1 MSGRKTDPEFAG
13 KTFRASPRFRLL
25 AVAASGMMRAPTL
38 GHLESDRENAK
49 MARRTLKRSEW
60 HRDKSGRL
68 TCSLGERGLRVRLFE
83 KRRDGWFYR
92 VVWIPGKGRD
102 QKPLR
107 TKDKDEAFR
116 LGKLLLSELLK
127 NGLQPISGTPLTLG
141 VLWRKYSLE
150 CVEFLDNGER
160 TRQDANARWEV
171 LRAFFGDDFRVEQL
185 TSDDQRRYEQARRK
199 GGISLLS
206 GVKTVATR
214 ARSAEADIVVLHAM
228 LRWASTKRLPGGAYL
243 LDRNPLQNV
252 KRVRE
257 KNKKQPFATWERY
270 QATVAAMR
278 RLAADTKNEA
288 VQTRW
293 LRMEMALFIAE
304 ATGRRLGSIR
314 QLRWEDFK
322 YDRGLVCWRA
332 EADKKGYSWQV
343 PMPQLFLDTMRDY
356 QRRLGAIAGPLFAA
370 PESRDGIMD
379 RHLFDKWL
387 SHAEKVAKQPKLDGS
402 LWHAYR
408 RKWATERKQSNPKDV
423 AAAGGWKDVSTL
435 LEVYQ
440 QSDETSVLAVM
451 SEPKKLRER
460 GIA

>member
-1 MSGRKTDPEFAG
+1 MW
-13 KTFRASPRFRLL
+13 
-25 AVAASGMMRAPTL
+25 
-38 GHLESDRENAK
+38 
-49 MARRTLKRSEW
+49 RRTLKRSDW

-68 TCSLGERGLRVRLFE
+68 SCSLGERGMRVRLFE

-92 VVWIPGKGRD
+92 VVWEPGIGRH
-102 QKPLR
+102 QQPLG
-107 TKDKDEAFR
+107 TKDKDEALR
-116 LGKLLLSELLK
+116 QGKLLLAQFLQ
-127 NGLQPISGTPLTLG
+127 NGRQPLRSGPLTLG
-141 VLWRKYSLE
+141 DLWRRYSQE
-150 CVEFLDNGER
+150 CVDFLDNSER
-160 TRQDANARWEV
+160 TRKDAKARCGV

-185 TSDDQRRYEQARRK
+185 TSDDQRRYEQARRR
-199 GGISLLS
+199 GGIVLPS
-206 GVKTVATR
+206 GAMTQATR

-257 KNKKQPFATWERY
+257 KNKKQPVATWERY
-270 QATVAAMR
+270 QATIAAMR
-278 RLAADTKNEA
+278 RLGDTKNET

-322 YDRGLVCWRA
+322 YDRGVLCWRA

-343 PMPQLFLDTMRDY
+343 PMPQPFMDSMRDY

-370 PESRDGIMD
+370 PEARDGVMD

-387 SHAEKVAKQPKLDGS
+387 SHAEKEAKLPKLDGS